1 MAPQSRTRPHG
12 PVSPSPRVSWREW
25 RTFFFSLL
33 RPYRLQLVL
42 VSLTM
47 VLDALLTILRPW
59 PLKVVIDRVIR
70 DKHTR
75 IPLISHWL
83 NHLQVDR
90 LEILYGACGAT
101 LAIAIGT
108 GLCTFY
114 YTRTL
119 GIVGENYTF
128 DLRRRLFAHMQ
139 RLSLRFHDHQRI
151 GDLTTRLSSDINVID
166 DIITDFVQIV
176 VFNACLLF
184 GMLAMLL
191 WLNWKFAIVTLSVA
205 PLLFLAILLF
215 RWKIRDAARAARVSD
230 GLVTSVAQET
240 LSSVRVVQGLAR
252 EDHQDERFE
261 AQSRVSLKA
270 RLEIKR
276 LQSLSAPISDFLA
289 AVGLALVMWYG
300 ATRVIAEELSIGDV
314 LVFFAYVTNL
324 YAPMRALA
332 RGTGKF
338 FRAQTGAERVAEI
351 LRHTQEVADLPD
363 ARPVSRPRGEIEF
376 QNVSFAYEP
385 GRPVLAGI
393 QLRIEPGEKL
403 AIVGTTGAGKSTLVS
418 LVPRLYDAT
427 SGTVRIDGE
436 DVRRFTVQSL
446 REQVSLVLQDSL
458 LFKGTIRDNIAFGRP
473 DASEDQILAA
483 AETARATEFIRRLPE
498 GFDTMVSE
506 RGTTLSGG
514 QKQRIAIARAILRDS
529 PILILD
535 EPTTG
540 LDVASERAVLEALE
554 EAARGRTALI
564 IAHRLISVRLAD
576 RIIVLDRGSIVEE
589 GTHAELLARNGRYAH
604 LHHLHFQTDSL
615 VEQPGGTVAGGP

>member
-1 MAPQSRTRPHG
+1 MVSEFRAQAHRPKPAPVT
-12 PVSPSPRVSWREW
+12 WREW
-25 RTFFFSLL
+25 RKFFFSLL
-33 RPYRLQLVL
+33 RPYRVQLVL
-42 VSLTM
+42 VSAAM
-47 VLDALLTILRPW
+47 VLDAMLTILRPW
-59 PLKVVIDRVIR
+59 PLKVVIDRVIHQR
-70 DKHTR
+70 HSR
-75 IPLISHWL
+75 IPLINHWL
-83 NHLQVDR
+83 NHLTIDR
-90 LEILYGACGAT
+90 MELLYGLCAAT
-101 LAIAIGT
+101 LTIAIGT
-108 GLCTFY
+108 GLCTYY

-119 GIVGENYTF
+119 GQIGEHYTF
-128 DLRRRLFAHMQ
+128 NLRRQLFAHMQ

-166 DIITDFVQIV
+166 DILTDFAPIV
-176 VFNACLLF
+176 VYNACLLV
-184 GMLAMLL
+184 GMLAMML
-191 WLNWKFAIVTLSVA
+191 WVNWRFALVALSVA
-205 PLLFLAILLF
+205 PVLFGAILGF
-215 RWKIRDAARAARVSD
+215 RWKIRDAAREARASD

-240 LSSVRVVQGLAR
+240 LSSVRVVQGLAQ
-252 EDHQDERFE
+252 EDQQDERFE
-261 AQSRVSLKA
+261 AQSRVSLEA

-276 LQSLSAPISDFLA
+276 LQAISAPIFDVLA

-300 ATRVIAEELSIGDV
+300 AKLVIAGELSVGDV
-314 LVFFAYVTNL
+314 TVFFAYVTNL

-351 LRHTQEVADLPD
+351 LRQGQEVADSPG
-363 ARPVSRPRGEIEF
+363 ARAAPRFRGEVSF
-376 QNVSFAYEP
+376 DRVSFAYEP
-385 GRPVLAGI
+385 GSPVLSDLD
-393 QLRIEPGEKL
+393 LRIEPGEKL

-418 LVPRLYDAT
+418 LVARLYDPT

-436 DVRRFTVQSL
+436 DVRNFHVQSL
-446 REQVSLVLQDSL
+446 REQVGFVLQDSL
-458 LFKGTIRDNIAFGRP
+458 LFRGTIRDNIAFGHP
-473 DASEDQILAA
+473 GATEEQILAA

-498 GFDTMVSE
+498 GFDTIVSE

-554 EAARGRTALI
+554 QAAKGRTTLI

-576 RIIVLDRGSIVEE
+576 RIVVLDRGSIVEE

-604 LHHLHFQTDSL
+604 LHHLHFQLDSGADASRSAL
-615 VEQPGGTVAGGP
+615 KGAR